1 VNDRVCAL
9 EALFARIAV
18 TRMQGVPLL
27 NERLRVQA
35 LGFETEADG
44 AQAGVLV
51 TPWFMNLVR
60 LPPAAGDAAGGAV
73 AVGATVMR
81 RVGTEVF
88 PFIGAREDGFGAY
101 EACSLFSPMFE
112 FADHDAALATARAVL
127 DTLRQP
133 AHTADAGPAASSRRA
148 LLFGRDGARP

>member
-1 VNDRVCAL
+1 VSERVCAL

-60 LPPAAGDAAGGAV
+60 LPAAAGGAI
-73 AVGATVMR
+73 AAGATVMR

-112 FADHDAALATARAVL
+112 FADHEAALATARAVL
-127 DTLRQP
+127 DTLRRP
-133 AHTADAGPAASSRRA
+133 AHAADAGPAAPSRRA